1 MTSVSKG
8 KGRRY
13 VQTNQPEAEL
23 TAVPEEQNNAR
34 STAPATEVR
43 WRRTS
48 VGKPDQSG
56 PSARRSGF
64 GKNVTIGCIRLL
76 LQLVEASLSW
86 LTRDWSF
93 WLNGW
98 GTGRDQRAELRYYR
112 LVIL

>member
-13 VQTNQPEAEL
+13 VETNQPEAEL
-23 TAVPEEQNNAR
+23 TVVPEEQNKPR

-56 PSARRSGF
+56 SFST
-64 GKNVTIGCIRLL
+64 TIRFR
-76 LQLVEASLSW
+76 EERYHW
-86 LTRDWSF
+86 LHQAAAT
-93 WLNGW
+93 
-98 GTGRDQRAELRYYR
+98 TGRSKSELVDEGLELLAQRMGYGARPAG
-112 LVIL
+112 